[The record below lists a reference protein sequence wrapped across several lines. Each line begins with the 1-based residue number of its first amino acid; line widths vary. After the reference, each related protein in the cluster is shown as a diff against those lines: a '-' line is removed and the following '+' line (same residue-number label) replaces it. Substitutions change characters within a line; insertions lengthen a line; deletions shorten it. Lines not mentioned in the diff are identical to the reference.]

1 MQCPSSPSLV
11 LEAASLAQLTRCCYL
26 RDLSTFCHSHFLP
39 SLKLASNLPWQG
51 LTRNASM
58 ALRFG
63 NHRLPLLGGKFQ
75 NSPQALR
82 LIQSGP
88 PNIHQWAGIINQLRA
103 SNCGIQRRFRSRRG
117 LRLPSCVFVA
127 SKDHHSAIFHPH
139 KYISL
144 LRITLSLSYFTSK
157 SGKSFSGENNRAGF
171 VG

>member
-1 MQCPSSPSLV
+1 
-11 LEAASLAQLTRCCYL
+11 
-26 RDLSTFCHSHFLP
+26 
-39 SLKLASNLPWQG
+39 
-51 LTRNASM
+51 M

-117 LRLPSCVFVA
+117 HRLPSCVFVA

-144 LRITLSLSYFTSK
+144 LRITVILYCNISLLNLANLFQGKTTGQDLLDNIYKYLNLIETAYFGLRYQDNANQTV
-157 SGKSFSGENNRAGF
+157 GCFLFYILYLVFLCF
-171 VG
+171 VYF

>member
-1 MQCPSSPSLV
+1 
-11 LEAASLAQLTRCCYL
+11 
-26 RDLSTFCHSHFLP
+26 
-39 SLKLASNLPWQG
+39 
-51 LTRNASM
+51 M

-63 NHRLPLLGGKFQ
+63 NHRLPLLDGKFQ

-117 LRLPSCVFVA
+117 HRLPSCVFVA
-127 SKDHHSAIFHPH
+127 SKDDHSAIFHPQ

-144 LRITLSLSYFTSK
+144 LRITACSASLSYFTSK
-157 SGKSFSGENNRAGF
+157 SGKSISGQNNRAGF
-171 VG
+171 AGQHLQVLEPDRDGLLRTQIPRQCQSNGGLLPILYFVFCILA

>member
-1 MQCPSSPSLV
+1 
-11 LEAASLAQLTRCCYL
+11 
-26 RDLSTFCHSHFLP
+26 
-39 SLKLASNLPWQG
+39 
-51 LTRNASM
+51 M

-117 LRLPSCVFVA
+117 HRLPSCVFVA

-157 SGKSFSGENNRAGF
+157 SGKSISGQDNRARFAGQHLQVLEPDRDGLLRTQIPGQCQSNGGLLPISYF
-171 VG
+171 VFCIL